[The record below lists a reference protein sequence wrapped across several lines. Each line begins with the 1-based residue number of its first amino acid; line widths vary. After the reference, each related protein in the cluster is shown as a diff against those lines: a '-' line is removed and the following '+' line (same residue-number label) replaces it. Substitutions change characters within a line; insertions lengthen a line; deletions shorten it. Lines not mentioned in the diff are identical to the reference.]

1 VYAQQAKE
9 VFHVSKSDKAKNTAQ
24 AAKGKT
30 KATAGKVFGDRSTQ
44 VEGGAEKRKASL
56 KQAGEKLKDTVRK

>member
-1 VYAQQAKE
+1 VYAPQVKE
-9 VFHVSKSDKAKNTAQ
+9 VIQVSRTDKAKNTAQ

-30 KATAGKVFGDRSTQ
+30 KQTAGKAFGDRSTQ
-44 VEGGAEKRKASL
+44 VEGSAEKRKASL

>member
-1 VYAQQAKE
+1 
-9 VFHVSKSDKAKNTAQ
+9 VSTSDKARNTAQ

-30 KATAGKVFGDRSTQ
+30 KQTTGKAFGDRSTQ
-44 VEGGAEKRKASL
+44 VKGSAEKKKANL